1 MTPALSLAA
10 RMTVPMDSS
19 PIQAPSHLEDSD
31 PTDLTLPLPRSPLPA
46 MNLTD
51 SVSPLDP
58 PPHLARHKR
67 PARDMTQFADETA
80 RAQKLSK
87 TETADLRTFAKMEHQ
102 EQLIAL
108 AGQLFILQR
117 TLRGIQPADAVWPVP
132 TSLKKRIEEHV
143 GVFMMDSSIAAYR
156 NEDIG
161 APKLLLDLLIANP
174 SWGYTTDLRSD
185 PSKVDVVDGCIGRV
199 FITARNNFKNILKKS
214 CGSASEDDE
223 TKRIGGSN
231 IVTLTENLLKHF
243 KLHKNNRVA
252 LNVALCGRIALLRQ
266 LVLEKDDNSYWTTV
280 DNYLLE
286 LRTNYPD
293 KVQYSRFI
301 KRMVLNV
308 DFELYGQVTLDGLDD
323 STRRAVPATPTPAT
337 PVPSGAAH
345 E

>member
-1 MTPALSLAA
+1 
-10 RMTVPMDSS
+10 
-19 PIQAPSHLEDSD
+19 
-31 PTDLTLPLPRSPLPA
+31 
-46 MNLTD
+46 MNFTD

-67 PARDMTQFADETA
+67 PARDMTQFTDETA
-80 RAQKLSK
+80 LAQKLSK
-87 TETADLRTFAKMEHQ
+87 TETADLRTFAKMEYP

-108 AGQLFILQR
+108 AGQLFILQWNV
-117 TLRGIQPADAVWPVP
+117 RGIQPANAVWPVP
-132 TSLKKRIEEHV
+132 MSLKKQIEEHV
-143 GVFMMDSSIAAYR
+143 GVFMLDSSIAAYR

-185 PSKVDVVDGCIGRV
+185 PSKFDVVDGCIGRV

-243 KLHKNNRVA
+243 KLHKNNCVA
-252 LNVALCGRIALLRQ
+252 LNRQ

-301 KRMVLNV
+301 KHMVLNV

-323 STRRAVPATPTPAT
+323 STQCAVPATPTPAT

-345 E
+345 DIVPLGESPL